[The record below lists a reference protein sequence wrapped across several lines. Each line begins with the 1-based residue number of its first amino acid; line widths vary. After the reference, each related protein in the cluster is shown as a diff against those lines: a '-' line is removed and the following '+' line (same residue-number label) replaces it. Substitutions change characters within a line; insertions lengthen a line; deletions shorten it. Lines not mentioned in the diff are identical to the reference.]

1 LLRRAL
7 ILLMMLL
14 LPLQTMAGS
23 FAPLCRHTAGEQAAA
38 LQMAMQPMDGDEHA
52 HCHEAM
58 AAAATPDPDTPAA
71 GDAGCDDC
79 TVCHHVAFSL
89 FSLPVVPGAVAFNPV
104 RVARDLPPSATRVP
118 PQPDRPPR
126 AAAA

>member
-1 LLRRAL
+1 MLRRVL
-7 ILLMMLL
+7 ILLLMLL
-14 LPLQTMAGS
+14 LPLQAMAGS
-23 FAPLCRHTAGEQAAA
+23 LAPLCRHVADAQVAVAQADAGE
-38 LQMAMQPMDGDEHA
+38 HV
-52 HCHEAM
+52 HCLEAM
-58 AAAATPDPDTPAA
+58 AAAAADPSPDAPAA
-71 GDAGCDDC
+71 ADACCDDC
-79 TVCHHVAFSL
+79 SLCHHVAFSL

>member
-1 LLRRAL
+1 MLRRVL
-7 ILLMMLL
+7 IL
-14 LPLQTMAGS
+14 LPLQAMAGS
-23 FAPLCRHTAGEQAAA
+23 LAPLCRHVADAQVAVAQADAGE
-38 LQMAMQPMDGDEHA
+38 HV
-52 HCHEAM
+52 HCLEAM
-58 AAAATPDPDTPAA
+58 AAAAADPSPDAPAA
-71 GDAGCDDC
+71 ADACCDDC
-79 TVCHHVAFSL
+79 SVCHHVAFSL